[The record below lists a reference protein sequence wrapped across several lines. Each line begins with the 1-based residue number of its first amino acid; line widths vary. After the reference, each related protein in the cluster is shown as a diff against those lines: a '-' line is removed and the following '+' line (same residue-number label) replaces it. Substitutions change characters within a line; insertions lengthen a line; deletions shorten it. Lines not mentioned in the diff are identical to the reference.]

1 MAIDENEEIQ
11 YDERY
16 LEIDFEKAGILPNFA
31 GYILIRERYFQDRG
45 VSIAVF
51 NKVTGEELESY
62 FIPNGVTHVATA
74 VDVVWKINLIIR
86 KLTEEYGQIRH
97 INRYF

>member
-1 MAIDENEEIQ
+1 MVRDEDESIQ
-11 YDERY
+11 YDERH

-31 GYILIRERYFQDRG
+31 GYILIRERYFPDRG

-51 NKVTGEELESY
+51 NRVTGEELGSY
-62 FIPNGVTHVATA
+62 FIPNGVTPVATA
-74 VDVVWKINLIIR
+74 VDVMWKINLIIR
-86 KLTEEYGQIRH
+86 KLAEEYGEIRH